1 MLQKNA
7 EGNHRLRPSVARS
20 RGGLQLLHF
29 IRRRRLK
36 QLDRF
41 LPSNAAIVLVR
52 LIGCS
57 LVAVYFALWVMDVV
71 ISSTYERLL
80 YSLYV
85 CMLEKEF
92 SPFRLNSSFRLG
104 GGLGGGQ
111 FIYNIINANLLGR
124 WICLWRSHSH
134 YPAHK
139 IQHELT
145 AETVLLWV
153 CSELLLYVMNDYY
166 SIDSFLFFFLL
177 MKPVSNGLIC
187 QVHLKYC
194 KRSRFENFYWLAVY
208 HISRNYNTRTQQS
221 GRMNLVDFR
230 FHFRMSY
237 LTIEWILR
245 LKNSLHL
252 TSSIPLPID
261 QSIIYSNVYFG
272 MFIRFCEE
280 KRERVEQQHRIRSWK
295 CRIPDASRRRWYRT
309 SGTCRGTRDR
319 CGPAGRDRTSGIDD
333 GERGFRKL
341 SEKSG
346 GCGRYRDARQQHP
359 TGRGPSLFRSGD
371 RRRSG
376 TCPGDGAPPS
386 DLIFNIKTSIPDT
399 TSAPRGADRSIFV
412 PIETTHQ
419 LIRSLSVHLI
429 ESSRGSLVITDESEE
444 VAGGALNQCE
454 ED

>member
-153 CSELLLYVMNDYY
+153 FRIIIICYERLLQHRFF
-166 SIDSFLFFFLL
+166 SIFFFTYETSQQWFNLSSSFEILQTLSLWKFLL
-177 MKPVSNGLIC
+177 
-187 QVHLKYC
+187 
-194 KRSRFENFYWLAVY
+194 
-208 HISRNYNTRTQQS
+208 T
-221 GRMNLVDFR
+221 
-230 FHFRMSY
+230 
-237 LTIEWILR
+237 
-245 LKNSLHL
+245 
-252 TSSIPLPID
+252 
-261 QSIIYSNVYFG
+261 
-272 MFIRFCEE
+272 
-280 KRERVEQQHRIRSWK
+280 
-295 CRIPDASRRRWYRT
+295 CRIPHI
-309 SGTCRGTRDR
+309 
-319 CGPAGRDRTSGIDD
+319 P
-333 GERGFRKL
+333 KL
-341 SEKSG
+341 Q
-346 GCGRYRDARQQHP
+346 YTHP
-359 TGRGPSLFRSGD
+359 TIWSNESGRF
-371 RRRSG
+371 
-376 TCPGDGAPPS
+376 
-386 DLIFNIKTSIPDT
+386 SIP
-399 TSAPRGADRSIFV
+399 F
-412 PIETTHQ
+412 
-419 LIRSLSVHLI
+419 
-429 ESSRGSLVITDESEE
+429 
-444 VAGGALNQCE
+444 
-454 ED
+454 